1 MERKCWPWQL
11 RGIIEQNDYAK
22 PNVRDSMWSPA
33 GYLINRGKFWANI
46 KLRKILSAEDKV
58 VLLEKVMEK
67 IGTKDSVRE
76 WEEIFELRIMV
87 YYVMKM

>member
-11 RGIIEQNDYAK
+11 RGNIEQNVYAK

-46 KLRKILSAEDKV
+46 KLWKILSAEDKV
-58 VLLEKVMEK
+58 VLLER
-67 IGTKDSVRE
+67 VRE
-76 WEEIFELRIMV
+76 KSEPRIV
-87 YYVMKM
+87 YGNGRKYSNYRSWFIM